1 MTLIMTLMTSILLG
15 TSCKSPSFYDD
26 ARRDGN
32 NNTGF
37 HLRDHKNYI
46 RQTQGFNQDDVNELF
61 EYVGNFSEEEKC
73 VTLL

>member
-15 TSCKSPSFYDD
+15 TRCKSSSFYDD
-26 ARRDGN
+26 ARRDGYS
-32 NNTGF
+32 NTGF